1 MPEMPE
7 ERKTAQETAA
17 AYYGLEKNAVEELAG
32 ANSANSPA
40 VSREELKKYRGRKK
54 LSVPDTLKAL
64 FAKFWFAAAVCFFF
78 MWGLSIPNALDL
90 LVVLSLAGGLVTD
103 LLTNGTLRLLAKTEG
118 QFDRFMMWP
127 GRKKLITLPLNVLH
141 SALVTVLV
149 YLFYNVLNTLLI
161 RLLSLPEDS
170 VPLGVEPILFGLFY
184 LGFDLLI
191 ILVKN
196 TLVRIVN
203 DAKKKA

>member
-7 ERKTAQETAA
+7 KRKTAQETAA

-32 ANSANSPA
+32 ANRSNSPV
-40 VSREELKKYRGRKK
+40 VSREELKKYRGKKK

-103 LLTNGTLRLLAKTEG
+103 LLTNGTLRLLAKTDR

-127 GRKKLITLPLNVLH
+127 GRKRLITLPLNVLH
-141 SALVTVLV
+141 CALVTVLV

-161 RLLSLPEDS
+161 RLLFLPEDS

-196 TLVRIVN
+196 TLVRIIN

>member
-1 MPEMPE
+1 MPDEK
-7 ERKTAQETAA
+7 RTAQETAA

-32 ANSANSPA
+32 ANSSNSPA
-40 VSREELKKYRGRKK
+40 VSKEELKKYRGKK
-54 LSVPDTLKAL
+54 KISVPDTLKVL

-103 LLTNGTLRLLAKTEG
+103 LLTNGTLRLFAKTEG

-127 GRKKLITLPLNVLH
+127 GRKKLDTLPLNILH
-141 SALVTVLV
+141 SALVTYLV
-149 YLFYNVLNTLLI
+149 YVFYNFVNTVLI
-161 RLLSLPEDS
+161 GMLSLPEDS

-184 LGFDLLI
+184 LGFDLI
-191 ILVKN
+191 IIFIKN
-196 TLVRIVN
+196 KFTGIVN
-203 DAKKKA
+203 DAKRKTGAA